1 MELIGPTDGGGHCPE
16 ESSISTDEESCCCGS
31 DSCCW
36 GECRS
41 ETPPKSCLENLPF
54 EAEWR
59 PKEDCAEQ
67 ISRGINTNL
76 TLRSNFVSGRSG
88 QCFHAIQKKLGKFK
102 STFFYRVT
110 ETAWGPILLINNV
123 LAITSNFLM

>member
-1 MELIGPTDGGGHCPE
+1 MELVGPTDGGGHCPE
-16 ESSISTDEESCCCGS
+16 DSSISTDEENCCCGI

-59 PKEDCAEQ
+59 PKEDCADQ
-67 ISRGINTNL
+67 ISRGMNTTSPNL
-76 TLRSNFVSGRSG
+76 TLRSSFVSSGSSRSS

-102 STFFYRVT
+102 SAFFYRVT
-110 ETAWGPILLINNV
+110 ETTHGAHNKRIGNN
-123 LAITSNFLM
+123 LY